1 MFRPTDDL
9 RIQNVRPLISPA
21 ILLEEIPLSERAS
34 NVVAD
39 ARAAIAAILAGGD
52 DRLVV
57 IAGPCSIHD
66 PEAALD
72 CAARLKRIADSATD
86 TLLVVMRAYF
96 EKPRTVVGW
105 KGLINDPDMDGS
117 YHINKG
123 LRRARRLLLDV
134 NELGLPTGSE
144 FLDTQIPQFIAD
156 LTSWACI
163 GARTVESQVHRE
175 LASGLS
181 MPVGFKNGTD
191 GDAGVAVDAVLA
203 ARQQHWFPGA
213 TKQGLSA
220 ILQTTGN
227 ESCHVILRGGSRT
240 GPNYD
245 AERIESLSG
254 ALTRAGLPSR
264 LMVDCSHGNSQRDPN
279 RQAVVASD
287 LARQIAAGS
296 GHIFGVMLESHLVA
310 GRQDHQPGVSPGVRP
325 EHHRCV
331 YRHRADG
338 GNPAGTVGG
347 REAATHVV
355 DAGLTC
361 SRRRVSPG
369 NRLHLFLMPFRRL
382 RRRRHLAELDVT
394 APVGTNHRGRI
405 LRNKRRIDGVDVA
418 GEEQLPVGIRQ
429 TLDALQVVS
438 SVVEVGLQLPDVVR
452 EVDQKFG
459 QSHVSVL
466 QEKALHEL
474 DGAEHVRKPSL
485 LQSRV
490 AAKTQMRRNR

>member
-1 MFRPTDDL
+1 
-9 RIQNVRPLISPA
+9 
-21 ILLEEIPLSERAS
+21 LSERAS

-57 IAGPCSIHD
+57 VAGPCSIHD

-72 CAARLKRIADSATD
+72 YAARLKRIADAVTD

-117 YHINKG
+117 YQINKG
-123 LRRARRLLLDV
+123 LHRARRLLLDV

-245 AERIESLSG
+245 AERIESVSG
-254 ALTRAGLPSR
+254 TLARAGVPAR

-310 GRQDHQPGVSPGVRP
+310 GRQDHQPGVPL
-325 EHHRCV
+325 V
-331 YRHRADG
+331 YGQSITDACIGIDQ
-338 GNPAGTVGG
+338 T
-347 REAATHVV
+347 AAILQELSAAVK
-355 DAGLTC
+355 
-361 SRRRVSPG
+361 RRR
-369 NRLHLFLMPFRRL
+369 
-382 RRRRHLAELDVT
+382 T
-394 APVGTNHRGRI
+394 
-405 LRNKRRIDGVDVA
+405 
-418 GEEQLPVGIRQ
+418 
-429 TLDALQVVS
+429 
-438 SVVEVGLQLPDVVR
+438 
-452 EVDQKFG
+452 
-459 QSHVSVL
+459 
-466 QEKALHEL
+466 
-474 DGAEHVRKPSL
+474 
-485 LQSRV
+485 
-490 AAKTQMRRNR
+490 